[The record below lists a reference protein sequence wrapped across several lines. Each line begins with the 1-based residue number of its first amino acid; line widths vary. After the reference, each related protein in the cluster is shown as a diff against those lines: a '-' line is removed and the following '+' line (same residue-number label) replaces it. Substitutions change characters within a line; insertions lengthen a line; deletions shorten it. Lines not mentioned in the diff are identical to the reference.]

1 MRPCFLRIK
10 TVVTKLG
17 EVSKLKS
24 TDFIEVLSI
33 FHDSSNMLP
42 QANIEVAEKESRS
55 FILPAVFTCHEIIQE
70 RMFAIQMVRC
80 EALPEV
86 HNPVKRKQSTT
97 TETQRTS

>member
-17 EVSKLKS
+17 EVCDMCVS
-24 TDFIEVLSI
+24 
-33 FHDSSNMLP
+33 DSSNMLL
-42 QANIEVAEKESRS
+42 QGNTKVTEKESRS
-55 FILPAVFTCHEIIQE
+55 FILPEVLTCHEIIQE
-70 RMFAIQMVRC
+70 RMFDIQMVRC
-80 EALPEV
+80 EPLPEV